1 LGWLI
6 VVLAVADSAAL
17 LTANAQGLPARGSK
31 MQGDRQSKMQGD
43 RQKEKMQVNGQKETA

>member
-31 MQGDRQSKMQGD
+31 MQGDRQ
-43 RQKEKMQVNGQKETA
+43 KEKMQVNGQKETA